1 MPSQSREKQL
11 LKIREERSHTQLFFF
26 FLDGSVIFVFVAPGE
41 SRMKEQKRKRE
52 KEKETILKTAVIYA
66 RYSSDKQTE
75 QSIEGQLRVCKDY
88 AQRNDIVILDTY
100 IDRAMTGKN
109 DHRGS
114 FQRMMKDSHK
124 RQWDYVLVY
133 KLNRFSRNKYETAM
147 HKKTLRDNGI
157 RLLSAMENIP
167 ETPEGIILESLLEGM
182 AEYYSAELA
191 QKVKRGR
198 HETRLKG
205 LFPGGVVMYG
215 YRLENRKLVVD
226 ENQAE
231 VVRYVFEEYAKGVYV
246 DKIIKALTEKGIY
259 HRGKPFPKNTI
270 YNLLKNEKYTGIY
283 RLNDTVYENV
293 FPRIIS
299 DELFDKVRAISEK
312 NHYGKRSITTV
323 YLLRGKMVCG
333 YCGYSI
339 IAETGTARN
348 GALLHYYKCRGRKQ
362 KNGCRKE
369 VVPQVLLEQMIL
381 NAITDNLQ
389 QPDTMEKLI
398 DGIMQVQESR
408 NESDALLKQLYYEK
422 KQVQPTIQNIMAAA
436 EKGVVTA
443 TTTSRLLEL
452 ETTLNELEQK
462 IAVEKCKQPVRLTR
476 EQIRTY
482 YGKALKLE
490 PQLLI
495 SYLVRRIVLFD
506 DRAEIEYN
514 TPTDTTPGDG
524 RGILLD
530 TIGRDYTAYSVAN
543 EGRQATKHM
552 DIDIK
557 I

>member
-1 MPSQSREKQL
+1 
-11 LKIREERSHTQLFFF
+11 
-26 FLDGSVIFVFVAPGE
+26 
-41 SRMKEQKRKRE
+41 
-52 KEKETILKTAVIYA
+52 
-66 RYSSDKQTE
+66 
-75 QSIEGQLRVCKDY
+75 
-88 AQRNDIVILDTY
+88 
-100 IDRAMTGKN
+100 
-109 DHRGS
+109 
-114 FQRMMKDSHK
+114 
-124 RQWDYVLVY
+124 
-133 KLNRFSRNKYETAM
+133 
-147 HKKTLRDNGI
+147 
-157 RLLSAMENIP
+157 
-167 ETPEGIILESLLEGM
+167 
-182 AEYYSAELA
+182 
-191 QKVKRGR
+191 
-198 HETRLKG
+198 
-205 LFPGGVVMYG
+205 
-215 YRLENRKLVVD
+215 
-226 ENQAE
+226 
-231 VVRYVFEEYAKGVYV
+231 
-246 DKIIKALTEKGIY
+246 
-259 HRGKPFPKNTI
+259 
-270 YNLLKNEKYTGIY
+270 
-283 RLNDTVYENV
+283 
-293 FPRIIS
+293 
-299 DELFDKVRAISEK
+299 
-312 NHYGKRSITTV
+312 
-323 YLLRGKMVCG
+323 MVCG

-339 IAETGTARN
+339 IAETGTTRN
-348 GALLHYYKCRGRKQ
+348 GTLLHYYKCRGRKQ

-369 VVPQVLLEQMIL
+369 VVPQVLLEQIIL

-398 DGIMQVQESR
+398 DGIIQVQESR

-422 KQVQPTIQNIMAAA
+422 KQVETTIQNIMAAV

-514 TPTDTTPGDG
+514 TPIDTTPGDG

-543 EGRQATKHM
+543 EGRQVTKHM